1 MTRWKRLR
9 SPAEVRSAVLAQV
22 ELGASVARVLAFAAE
37 SGWEHSDLVGE
48 VVHSSTPAR
57 GRWPF
62 VSAKW
67 LVEFRF
73 EDDRL
78 VDVTVRKGLTGP

>member
-1 MTRWKRLR
+1 MTQWKRLR
-9 SPAEVRSAVLAQV
+9 SPEEVRSAVLAQV
-22 ELGASVARVLAFAAE
+22 EPGASVAQVLGFAVS
-37 SGWEHSDLVGE
+37 SGWEHSELVDE
-48 VVHSSTPAR
+48 VIYCSTPAR

-73 EDDRL
+73 EGDRL